1 MSTVNDTDLL
11 MVEREGT
18 QYKVKTDSMSTLQET
33 DLLLVERDDV
43 SYKVEAKYVSK
54 GNTGSMET
62 PVEVITPFNGAGL
75 NEGDPY
81 QPVSSE
87 LTYVGGPGPLLG
99 LMFAVLA
106 RSSGLCS

>member
-1 MSTVNDTDLL
+1 MSTINDTDLL

-18 QYKVKTDSMSTLQET
+18 QYKVKTESMSTLQET

-62 PVEVITPFNGAGL
+62 PVEVLTPFNGAGL
-75 NEGDPY
+75 NEGE
-81 QPVSSE
+81 PVEPLS
-87 LTYVGGPGPLLG
+87 TAITAVGPGGDFEYATDDIFSITTPP
-99 LMFAVLA
+99 
-106 RSSGLCS
+106 S